1 MQEKILNKRNNG
13 LALAILFILL
23 YFVAVF
29 FIIGGG
35 VFIDSGYGIGGLLF
49 VVGIIYVCIGWIPFM
64 GLKVIKPQEAMVLTL
79 FGKYVGTLK
88 KEGFFFVN
96 PF

>member
-1 MQEKILNKRNNG
+1 MQEKILNKRNIG

-49 VVGIIYVCIGWIPFM
+49 VVGII
-64 GLKVIKPQEAMVLTL
+64 
-79 FGKYVGTLK
+79 
-88 KEGFFFVN
+88 
-96 PF
+96 